1 MTRDS
6 LRAPRNQT
14 LKNESRVILVT
25 GGTRGIGAA
34 IAAQLHGRGHRVY
47 VTQRAKLE
55 SGRQDGPQV
64 LCLDVTSAASVEA
77 CVHELLRR
85 ESRIDVLVNNAGYD
99 LFGAVLETQWHEFM
113 DQLDTNFLGAARMVQ
128 AVLPR
133 MLERRSGR
141 IINISSIGGK
151 VGLPM
156 NAAYSASK
164 FALEGYTESLRQELL
179 PLGLY
184 ACTVSPSPVA
194 TGSLDQSIR
203 GVRAA
208 DNPFAQRRAELVR
221 RMRRDGLASHTR
233 PEHVAAAVV
242 QAVHARVPAPRSRV
256 GALARWIPRLKAWLP
271 DALFELFMR
280 RAFP

>member
-1 MTRDS
+1 
-6 LRAPRNQT
+6 

-34 IAAQLHGRGHRVY
+34 VAAQLHGRGHRVY
-47 VTQRAKLE
+47 VTQRAKVE
-55 SGRQDGPQV
+55 SGRGDGLQL

-85 ESRIDVLVNNAGYD
+85 EGRIDVLVNNAGYD

-141 IINISSIGGK
+141 IINISSIGGE

-203 GVRAA
+203 EVSAA

-242 QAVHARVPAPRSRV
+242 QAVHARVPAPRYRV

-271 DALFELFMR
+271 DAMFELFMR

>member
-1 MTRDS
+1 MVK
-6 LRAPRNQT
+6 
-14 LKNESRVILVT
+14 KNESRVILVT

-34 IAAQLHGRGHRVY
+34 IASKLHERGHRVY
-47 VTQRAKLE
+47 VTQRAQLE
-55 SGRQDGPQV
+55 SGRREGPQV
-64 LCLDVTSAASVEA
+64 LSLDITSAASVDD
-77 CVHELLRR
+77 CVQELLRR
-85 ESRIDVLVNNAGYD
+85 EGRVEVLVNNAGYD

-128 AVLPR
+128 AVLPH

-141 IINISSIGGK
+141 IINISSIGGE

-194 TGSLDQSIR
+194 TGQLEQSIR
-203 GVRAA
+203 EVSAA
-208 DNPFAQRRAELVR
+208 DNPFAARRAELVQ
-221 RMRRDGLASHTR
+221 RMRRDGLASRTR

-242 QAVHARVPAPRSRV
+242 RAVCARVPAPRYRV
-256 GALARWIPRLKAWLP
+256 GALATWLPRLKAWLP
-271 DALFELFMR
+271 DSWFERFMR

>member
-1 MTRDS
+1 M
-6 LRAPRNQT
+6 
-14 LKNESRVILVT
+14 KNESWVILIT

-47 VTQRAKLE
+47 VTQRTQVQ
-55 SGRQDGPQV
+55 SGRQDGLQV
-64 LCLDVTSAASVEA
+64 LSLDITSAASVEA

-85 ESRIDVLVNNAGYD
+85 EGHIDVLVNNAGYD
-99 LFGAVLETQWHEFM
+99 LFGAVFETQWHEFM

-141 IINISSIGGK
+141 IINISSIGGE

-184 ACTVSPSPVA
+184 ACTISPSPVA
-194 TGSLDQSIR
+194 TSSLDQSIR
-203 GVRAA
+203 EVRAA
-208 DNPFAQRRAELVR
+208 DNPFAKRRAELVQ
-221 RMRRDGLASHTR
+221 RMRRDGLASSTR
-233 PEHVAAAVV
+233 PEHVAAAVA
-242 QAVHARVPAPRSRV
+242 QAVHARVPAPRYRV

>member
-1 MTRDS
+1 MNGKS
-6 LRAPRNQT
+6 L
-14 LKNESRVILVT
+14 VVLVT

-34 IAAQLHGRGHRVY
+34 IAARLQERGHRVY
-47 VTQRAKLE
+47 VTQRGQVE
-55 SGRQDGPQV
+55 TVRQTGPQ
-64 LCLDVTSAASVEA
+64 LLSLDITSATSVEA

-85 ESRIDVLVNNAGYD
+85 EGRIDVLVNNAGYD

-133 MLERRSGR
+133 MLGQRSGR
-141 IINISSIGGK
+141 IINISSIGGE
-151 VGLPM
+151 VALPM

-164 FALEGYTESLRQELL
+164 FALEGYTESLRQELI

-194 TGSLDQSIR
+194 TSALEQSIR
-203 GVRAA
+203 EVSAP
-208 DNPFAQRRAELVR
+208 DNPFAERRAELVR
-221 RMRRDGLASHTR
+221 RMRRDGPASRTR

-242 QAVHARVPAPRSRV
+242 KAVHARVPSPRYRV
-256 GALARWIPRLKAWLP
+256 GALARWLPRLKGWLP
-271 DALFELFMR
+271 DALFERFMR

>member
-6 LRAPRNQT
+6 LRVPRNHA
-14 LKNESRVILVT
+14 LKNELLVILVT

-34 IAAQLHGRGHRVY
+34 VAAQLHGRGHRVY

-55 SGRQDGPQV
+55 GGRHDGLQV

-85 ESRIDVLVNNAGYD
+85 EGRVDVLVNNAGYD

-141 IINISSIGGK
+141 IINISSIGGE

-194 TGSLDQSIR
+194 TGPLDQSIR
-203 GVRAA
+203 KSTQPITRSPSGEPNWSDACAA
-208 DNPFAQRRAELVR
+208 TASPATLGRSMWPPPSCRRCMPECRRRAT
-221 RMRRDGLASHTR
+221 AS
-233 PEHVAAAVV
+233 A
-242 QAVHARVPAPRSRV
+242 RSRA
-256 GALARWIPRLKAWLP
+256 GSR
-271 DALFELFMR
+271 D
-280 RAFP
+280 

>member
-1 MTRDS
+1 M
-6 LRAPRNQT
+6 
-14 LKNESRVILVT
+14 KNESRVILIT

-34 IAAQLHGRGHRVY
+34 IAAQLQGRGHRVY
-47 VTQRAKLE
+47 VTQRAQLE
-55 SGRQDGPQV
+55 SGRQDGIQV
-64 LCLDVTSAASVEA
+64 LSLDITSAASVEA

-85 ESRIDVLVNNAGYD
+85 EGRIDVLVNNAGYD

-133 MLERRSGR
+133 MLEQRSGR
-141 IINISSIGGK
+141 IINISSIGGE

-184 ACTVSPSPVA
+184 ACTVSPSPVV
-194 TGSLDQSIR
+194 TGALEQSIR
-203 GVRAA
+203 EVSAA
-208 DNPFAQRRAELVR
+208 DNPFAKRRAELVR
-221 RMRRDGLASHTR
+221 RMRRDGLASRTR

-242 QAVHARVPAPRSRV
+242 RAVRARVPAPRYRV
-256 GALARWIPRLKAWLP
+256 GALARWLPRLKGWLP
-271 DALFELFMR
+271 DAWFELFMR
-280 RAFP
+280 RTFP

>member
-1 MTRDS
+1 M
-6 LRAPRNQT
+6 
-14 LKNESRVILVT
+14 KNDSRVILVT

-34 IAAQLHGRGHRVY
+34 IATQLLGRGHRVY
-47 VTQRAKLE
+47 VTQRAHSD
-55 SGRQDGPQV
+55 SGRQDGLQV
-64 LCLDVTSAASVEA
+64 LSLDVTSAASVEA

-85 ESRIDVLVNNAGYD
+85 EGHIDVLVNNAGYD

-133 MLERRSGR
+133 MVERRSGR
-141 IINISSIGGK
+141 IINISSIGGE

-164 FALEGYTESLRQELL
+164 FALEGYTESLRQELM

-194 TGSLDQSIR
+194 TGSLEQSIR
-203 GVRAA
+203 EVSAT
-208 DNPFAQRRAELVR
+208 DNPFAQRRAALVR
-221 RMRRDGLASHTR
+221 RVRRDGLESSTR

-242 QAVHARVPAPRSRV
+242 RAVHARVPAPRYRV
-256 GALARWIPRLKAWLP
+256 GSLALWIPRLKAWLP
-271 DALFELFMR
+271 DSLFERFMR
-280 RAFP
+280 HTFP